1 MVGKKGVIAIVIY
14 NDKVL
19 VGKKKKTKKIL
30 AGKWHIPGETLK
42 ENEDDKTALI
52 RGIKEEAGI
61 DIRVVRSLAS
71 HITPEDIEVKWYEC
85 KAKTF
90 DIKAGSDLSDVKW
103 VPIKEVRNFCD
114 DESIAL
120 WPKEI
125 REYFNYI

>member
-19 VGKKKKTKKIL
+19 VGKKKETGKFL

-42 ENEDDKTALI
+42 ENEDDKKALI

-61 DIRVVRSLAS
+61 DIKVVRSLAS
-71 HITPEDIEVKWYEC
+71 HITPEGMGVRWYKC
-85 KAKTF
+85 KAKTT
-90 DIKAGSDLSDVKW
+90 DIKAGSDLSDVRW

-114 DESIAL
+114 KESIAL

-125 REYFNYI
+125 REYFN